1 MSRQT
6 ISKTKQTAIGRM
18 VIAGTINIKGT
29 ARQLRVSRNTVKRY
43 VNKYEPFAATY
54 PDWIV
59 GSTYRLPIFK
69 SVEPAQAMQ
78 EQLFAILSNIVHAGA
93 TNLMTITEVWEK
105 YLQIRPHGYKRSS
118 FNNLFSRWC
127 KENKVNLH
135 QSWHVSYIPESDLA
149 IFRQWLRSGNKRKW
163 ERATVILA
171 SKQNK
176 PTVEIAAKVD
186 HGVDCILDW
195 IRSYKKQGITALEK
209 KPRRANEALS
219 TGQQEKRA
227 NLIRL
232 IHESPKLHG
241 FNRTSWFQADLSAAY
256 QKRYGTAISTSS
268 ISEYLKK
275 EGYVYRKARE
285 VLTSPDPDFREKMDK
300 IKAILNNL
308 GQKEKFFSV
317 DEFGPF
323 AVKIKGGRSLVKR
336 GERKTYP
343 QIQKSKGFTICTAA
357 LELSAN
363 QITHFYSN
371 KKNTDEMIKLIG
383 LLLIKYKNEEKL
395 YFSWDAASW
404 HASRKLNEY
413 IDDINS
419 HPYRAEHA
427 TPLVELAPL
436 PASAQFLNVIES
448 VFSGLAKSVIHNS
461 DYSCLE
467 ECQSAITQ
475 YFQTRNKHF
484 IAHPHKAGN
493 KIWGK
498 ELVVPAFKDSHNC
511 KDPKYR

>member
-6 ISKTKQTAIGRM
+6 ISKTKQLAIGRQ
-18 VIAGTINIKGT
+18 VVAGTINIKGT

-43 VNKYEPFAATY
+43 VTKYEPFAATY
-54 PDWIV
+54 PDWII
-59 GSTYRLPIFK
+59 GGTYRLPIFK
-69 SVEPAQAMQ
+69 SIGPEQPMQ
-78 EQLFAILSNIVHAGA
+78 EELFMILPRIVQVGSK
-93 TNLMTITEVWEK
+93 NLMTITEVWQK
-105 YLQIRPHGYKRSS
+105 YLEICPNGYKRST
-118 FNNLFSRWC
+118 FNALFGRWC

-135 QSWHVSYIPESDLA
+135 QSWHVSFIPEDDLR
-149 IFRQWLRSGNKRKW
+149 IFKQWLRSANKREW
-163 ERATVILA
+163 QRATVILE
-171 SKQNK
+171 SSRNR
-176 PTVEIAAKVD
+176 PSGEIAEKVG
-186 HGVDCILDW
+186 HCVDNVLKW
-195 IRSYKKQGITALEK
+195 IREYKKHGIGVLEK
-209 KPRRANEALS
+209 KPRKRDIDRVIQ
-219 TGQQEKRA
+219 QQEKRA

-241 FNRTSWFQADLSAAY
+241 INRTSWFQADLSLAY
-256 QKRYGTAISTSS
+256 QKIYGTTISTSS

-285 VLTSPDPDFREKMDK
+285 VLTSPDPDFRQKLDK
-300 IKAILNNL
+300 IKDILRSL
-308 GQKEKFFSV
+308 GEKEKFFSV

-323 AVKIKGGRSLVKR
+323 AVKIKGGRSLVKH

-357 LELSAN
+357 LELSTN
-363 QITHFYSN
+363 QITHFYSK
-371 KKNTDEMIKLIG
+371 KKNTEEMIKLID
-383 LLLIKYKNEEKL
+383 LLLAKYRGEEKL

-404 HASRKLNEY
+404 HASRKLYQYLDEVNDEQ
-413 IDDINS
+413 
-419 HPYRAEHA
+419 YRKEHGTA
-427 TPLVELAPL
+427 LVELAPL

-467 ECQSAITQ
+467 ECQSAVTQ
-475 YFQTRNKHF
+475 YFQTRNEHF

-498 ELVVPAFKDSHNC
+498 ELVEPAFKDTHNC